1 MRPHVR
7 FEWDEAKRRSNL
19 SRHGIDFADVV
30 DVFSGFTVTMVDDRY
45 DYGERRLSTFGLFK
59 GRVVAIAH
67 TERQNGNVT
76 RIISARWAS
85 KHEEIYYFKEIW
97 N

>member
-19 SRHGIDFADVV
+19 WRHGIDFAEVV
-30 DVFSGFTVTMVDDRY
+30 EVFAGYPVTIEDDRY
-45 DYGERRLSTFGLFK
+45 DYGERRFSTLALFR
-59 GRVVAIAH
+59 GRVVSIAH
-67 TERQNGNVT
+67 TQTEYIIRL
-76 RIISARWAS
+76 ISARWAT
-85 KHEEIYYFKEIW
+85 KNEEITYFKEIA

>member
-19 SRHGIDFADVV
+19 WRHGIDFADVV
-30 DVFSGFTVTMVDDRY
+30 EVFARDPFTIEDDRY
-45 DYGERRLSTFGLFK
+45 HYGERRYSTLALLR
-59 GRVVAIAH
+59 GRVVFIAH
-67 TERQNGNVT
+67 TETQHVIRL
-76 RIISARWAS
+76 ISARWAS
-85 KHEEIYYFKEIW
+85 KNEEITYFKEIA

>member
-1 MRPHVR
+1 MGPHVL

-19 SRHGIDFADVV
+19 WRHGIDFADVAE
-30 DVFSGFTVTMVDDRY
+30 VFAGEPVTFLDDRY
-45 DYGERRLSTFGLFK
+45 VYNEDRFRTLGLFR

-67 TERQNGNVT
+67 TETGNVI
-76 RIISARWAS
+76 RLISARWAS
-85 KHEEIYYFKEIW
+85 KHEEITYFKEIR

>member
-19 SRHGIDFADVV
+19 WRHGIDFVEIV
-30 DVFSGFTVTMVDDRY
+30 EVFAGNPVTIADDRY
-45 DYGERRLSTFGLFK
+45 NYGERRYSTLALFR
-59 GRVVAIAH
+59 GRVVSIAH
-67 TERQNGNVT
+67 TETEHVIRL
-76 RIISARWAS
+76 ISARWAS
-85 KHEEIYYFKEIW
+85 KNEEITYFKEIA

>member
-19 SRHGIDFADVV
+19 WRHKIDFAEVV
-30 DVFSGFTVTMVDDRY
+30 EAFDGEPFTYFDDRFN
-45 DYGERRLSTFGLFK
+45 YGEPRFRTFSLFK

-67 TERQNGNVT
+67 TEDEGII
-76 RIISARWAS
+76 RIISARWAT
-85 KHEEIYYFKEIW
+85 KHEEITYFQKTR